1 MEGKI
6 DWYAWGLMIGITLI
20 WGSSYI
26 LMKKTLIV
34 FDPVQLASIRLSLAF
49 LVCLPMLPKALRD
62 IPADSYLKVLLMG
75 TVGIGLPIFCFAFAV
90 KHISSSLSGIINSLS
105 PLFAMLTG
113 FLFWSVAAPRQKVL
127 GIMIGFGGALIL
139 VFGGHGFDLRGD
151 AGFVLLP
158 VLATLCYGLNANYV
172 KQNFQSVNSLSLS
185 ILSVAFIGIP
195 AIIILCFSGA
205 LSAMHSPH
213 ALPALGCIALLGAFG
228 TVLAYILYY
237 RLIQHSGP
245 LFAAS
250 VTYLIPVVAIG
261 WGIWDGET
269 LTIYHFAGLALIL
282 AGVYFVSLNLSPD
295 KK

>member
-1 MEGKI
+1 MKKRV
-6 DWYAWGLMIGITLI
+6 DLYAWGLMIAITLI

-26 LMKKTLIV
+26 LMKRALVV
-34 FDPVQLASIRLSLAF
+34 FDPMQLAALRLTIAF
-49 LVCLPMLPKALRD
+49 VVCLPLLPKAIKD
-62 IPADSYLKVLLMG
+62 IPRAKYLKVLLMG
-75 TVGIGLPIFCFAFAV
+75 SVGIGLPIFFFAFAV

-113 FLFWSVAAPRQKVL
+113 FLLWGVAAPRHKVM
-127 GIMIGFGGALIL
+127 GILIGFCGALIL
-139 VFGGHGFDLRGD
+139 VFGGHGFDLSGD

-172 KQNFQSVNSLSLS
+172 KENFQSDNSLSLS
-185 ILSVAFIGIP
+185 ILSVAFIGVP
-195 AIIILCFSGA
+195 AIVIMFVSGVP
-205 LSAMHSPH
+205 SAMHAPG
-213 ALPALGCIALLGAFG
+213 ALPAIGYIALLGGFG

-250 VTYLIPVVAIG
+250 VTYLIPIVAIG
-261 WGIWDGET
+261 WGLWDGES
-269 LTIYHFAGLALIL
+269 LALYHFAGLALIL
-282 AGVYFVSLNLSPD
+282 AGVYFVSLNIDS